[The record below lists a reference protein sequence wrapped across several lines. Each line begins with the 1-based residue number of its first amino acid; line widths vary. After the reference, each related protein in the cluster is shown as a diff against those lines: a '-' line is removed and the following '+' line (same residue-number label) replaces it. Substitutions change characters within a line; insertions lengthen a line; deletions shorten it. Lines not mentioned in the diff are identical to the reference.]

1 MCRVCWQADPEW
13 KDKYCVR
20 RAYDPAHRELDT
32 AGGLTHPASS
42 SDEEVVPM
50 SNSERV
56 TFAGSSGSLS
66 GRLET
71 PEQPPTT
78 WAVFAHCFTCG
89 KDNSAA
95 ARISRALTGS
105 GIGVLRFDF
114 TGLGTP
120 RATSPRQD
128 SVPMSMTWCVQ
139 PTSCERATVRQR
151 C

>member
-1 MCRVCWQADPEW
+1 MLALEHRVCRVCWQADPEW

-71 PEQPPTT
+71 CRT
-78 WAVFAHCFTCG
+78 AAHDVG
-89 KDNSAA
+89 G
-95 ARISRALTGS
+95 IRALLYLWKRQLGCGANLSCPHRQWYRRPTLRLH
-105 GIGVLRFDF
+105 GVGGLRGRLRRDRIQFQC
-114 TGLGTP
+114 
-120 RATSPRQD
+120 R
-128 SVPMSMTWCVQ
+128 
-139 PTSCERATVRQR
+139 
-151 C
+151 